1 MWSRNIEKYH
11 ELSKWDFFANT
22 QFRTFAE
29 KCRTSS
35 ATDVDV
41 NDLLESID
49 PSDDSIIFDIQ
60 RIFHDGI
67 ELYGGYLEV
76 FCVKFML
83 HKFVPRSKTD
93 DLYTISS
100 LLVDQFNFYQYYQVG
115 LGTSDKL
122 EKNVIKFYTREFN
135 QFPISS
141 LLWNKHLAYR
151 MSHKPEFEEWQ
162 QRRIHERE
170 ERKRKFPDSWKYSP
184 FVPEDEDDDED

>member
-1 MWSRNIEKYH
+1 MWSKHIEKYH
-11 ELSKWDFFANT
+11 ELQRWDFFANS

-35 ATDVDV
+35 ATDSDV
-41 NDLLESID
+41 NILFQAID
-49 PSDDSIIFDIQ
+49 SSDEAIIFDIQ
-60 RIFHDGI
+60 RLFHDGI

-76 FCVKFML
+76 FCVKFMME
-83 HKFVPRSKTD
+83 KFIPRQKND

-122 EKNVIKFYTREFN
+122 EKKVIKFYTGEFN

-141 LLWNKHLAYR
+141 TLWNKHLRYR
-151 MSHKPEFEEWQ
+151 MSHKPEFDEWQ
-162 QRRIHERE
+162 KHIIQQRE

-184 FVPEDEDDDED
+184 FLPEDEDEDD